1 MEEIKEF
8 CEYRYHISTGCNVIN
23 LDGLWDRC
31 FSKAPPVIDRREG
44 YLRSFMNKH
53 ILVTNDDGVLAPG
66 LLALAQE
73 MRKLGKV
80 NILAPDRNWSAGGHV
95 KTLDRAL
102 RVREF
107 ILADGSKAFASDGAP
122 SDCVALATL
131 GYFKE
136 PIDLVVSG
144 INLGANL
151 GHDVT
156 YSGTVTAAMEAVIA
170 NVPGIAVSLETI
182 EGHLADVDFGP
193 AARAASKVVQH
204 VIENGLPSEILLN
217 VNVPLLKDEEICGF
231 RLTRQGLRVY
241 HSRLDEGV
249 DPRGRPYYWIAGDAP
264 TGVPE
269 RGTDIGALAEGCV
282 SVTPLHLDLTAYRA
296 VTDLSTWSWDEENPL
311 PFFELH
317 VQERKEKV

>member
-1 MEEIKEF
+1 ME
-8 CEYRYHISTGCNVIN
+8 
-23 LDGLWDRC
+23 
-31 FSKAPPVIDRREG
+31 
-44 YLRSFMNKH
+44 KH

-73 MRKLGKV
+73 MRALGRV
-80 NILAPDRNWSAGGHV
+80 SILAPDRNWSGGGHV

-102 RVREF
+102 RVKQFR
-107 ILADGSKAFASDGAP
+107 LADGSMAFASDGAP

-144 INLGANL
+144 INVGANL

-170 NVPGIAVSLETI
+170 NMPGIAVSLETTDSQPDQI
-182 EGHLADVDFGP
+182 DFRP
-193 AARAASKVVQH
+193 AAHAARQVVQQ
-204 VIENGLPSEILLN
+204 VIENGLPAEILLN
-217 VNVPLLKDEEICGF
+217 VNVPLVKQEDIRGF

-241 HSRLDEGV
+241 HSRLDEGK
-249 DPRGRPYYWIAGDAP
+249 DPRGLSFYFIGGDAP

-269 RGTDIGALAEGCV
+269 RGTDIGALAEGYV
-282 SVTPLHLDLTAYRA
+282 SVTPLHLDLTAYR
-296 VTDLSTWSWDEENPL
+296 TLSDLNTWAWEEHAGV
-311 PFFELH
+311 PFFE
-317 VQERKEKV
+317 VAVEGSEDSKVPSGK

>member
-1 MEEIKEF
+1 MK
-8 CEYRYHISTGCNVIN
+8 N
-23 LDGLWDRC
+23 
-31 FSKAPPVIDRREG
+31 
-44 YLRSFMNKH
+44 

-80 NILAPDRNWSAGGHV
+80 TILAPDRNWSGGGHV

-107 ILADGSKAFASDGAP
+107 HLEDGTQAFGSDGAP

-136 PIDLVVSG
+136 KFDLVVSG
-144 INLGANL
+144 INMGANL

-170 NVPGIAVSLETI
+170 GLPGIAVSLEVP
-182 EGHLADVDFGP
+182 EGPIGQFDFGP
-193 AARAASKVVQH
+193 AAYAAGIAVQN
-204 VIENGLPSEILLN
+204 VINNGLPPETLLN
-217 VNVPLLKDEEICGF
+217 INVPFLKAEEIHGF
-231 RLTRQGLRVY
+231 RITRQGLRVY
-241 HSRLDEGV
+241 HSRLDERV
-249 DPRGRPYYWIAGDAP
+249 DPRGRSYYWIGGDAP

-269 RGTDIGALAEGCV
+269 TGTDVGALAAGFV
-282 SVTPLHLDLTAYRA
+282 SVTPLQLDLTAYRA
-296 VTDLSTWSWDEENPL
+296 ISDLNTWSWSHSSP
-311 PFFELH
+311 EL
-317 VQERKEKV
+317 QLLTEPIITIEDK